1 MRDDGEASGGV
12 TLLEMTSPKAQVGDT
27 LVIARADGRAD
38 VRKLAREGWEV
49 IRKSVNDQK
58 SGWEIARNRLAPEG
72 RVWFREESEPD
83 SAMRL
88 YNLK

>member
-1 MRDDGEASGGV
+1 MPAGYTA
-12 TLLEMTSPKAQVGDT
+12 EMTSQKPQIGDT
-27 LVIARADGRAD
+27 LVIAKADGRAD

-49 IRKSVNDQK
+49 IRKGVNDPRA
-58 SGWEIARNRLAPEG
+58 GWEIARNRLAPEG

-83 SAMRL
+83 SAMRV